1 MSNSTNT
8 SRRAFLKSGALVAA
22 PVAAVAVPAAALA
35 DDGSKA
41 ALAKLQDERAIEALS
56 HEFLRQFNCYGCK
69 GTAQLFA
76 NGKAPDLAENISQ
89 LAMEPGAKPKSLAI
103 ADDGA
108 SATARYDCTVQME
121 EALSGED
128 TIIQMARL
136 QGNAAKV
143 HSAAKTL
150 AARYVRRAEGWA
162 IATLELV

>member
-8 SRRAFLKSGALVAA
+8 SRRAFLKSSALVAA

-41 ALAKLQDERAIEALS
+41 ALAKLQDERAIEALN

-69 GTAQLFA
+69 GTASLFA

-89 LAMEPGAKPKSLAI
+89 LALEQGANPKSFAMT
-103 ADDGA
+103 DDGA

-121 EALSGED
+121 EALAGED
-128 TIIQMARL
+128 TIVQMARL

-143 HSAAKTL
+143 HSATKTL
-150 AARYVRRAEGWA
+150 AAHYVRSADGWV
-162 IATLELV
+162 IASLELV